1 MIENGTYLAKT
12 HDGLES
18 LLKKELQHAGA
29 SYIFQSGSSVRF
41 QADDEELY
49 SFLLHTRVTIQFGLI
64 LCPPIDTAEADL
76 STLCGMVQWTEV
88 IPVHSVFKVR
98 AFHGAQ
104 QTSALRHLASELEQG
119 ICRVF
124 QKQFETT
131 PKIADA
137 DEDAEFIVNL
147 QIGENGSCQLT
158 LEAGGPVFERRGMID
173 KDENGIVS
181 PAMAAGLIRLTGWRG
196 SSAFI
201 DPFANNGSFVIE
213 AARIA
218 KKRPPLFEDDN
229 ILMKKWRTFRH
240 ALWKKKREEVVA
252 VIRKDVDWILG
263 SDTNYNNI
271 SKIQYRIRNLRLN
284 NNIKLRVAKPNTIF
298 FPNTA
303 GQIVTSP
310 PANADMKLLGDF
322 ARKTKEQATGYKMA
336 IFSPLNNID
345 TIMGMKPHKTLRV
358 GYDERTFYFMQFEIF
373 NNDSAKPTPGKKI
386 KSADK
391 TRKPGG
397 RGSKPNPGSA
407 RK

>member
-1 MIENGTYLAKT
+1 MIENGTYLAAT
-12 HDGLES
+12 HEGLEP
-18 LLKKELQHAGA
+18 LLKKELKQAGA
-29 SYIFQSGSSVRF
+29 TYIFQTGRNVRF
-41 QADDEELY
+41 QAEDDHLY
-49 SFLLHTRVTIQFGLI
+49 SFLLNTQVTTRFELI
-64 LCPPIDTAEADL
+64 LSQPVDTAEADI
-76 STLCGMVQWTEV
+76 STLCGLVSWPDV
-88 IPVHSVFKVR
+88 IPVHSVFKAR
-98 AFHGAQ
+98 AFHNGQ
-104 QTSALRHLASELEQG
+104 QNAALRNLASELQQG
-119 ICRVF
+119 ICRAF

-137 DEDAEFIVNL
+137 DEEAEFIINV
-147 QIGENGSCQLT
+147 QISDNGSCQLT
-158 LEAGGPVFERRGMID
+158 LEAGGELFTRRGSIN
-173 KDENGIVS
+173 KQENGIVS
-181 PAMAAGLIRLTGWRG
+181 PAMAAGLIKLTGWRG
-196 SSAFI
+196 NTAFI
-201 DPFANNGSFVIE
+201 DPFANNGVFVIE

-218 KKRPPLFEDDN
+218 KKRPPLFENDD

-252 VIRKDVDWILG
+252 GMRKDVDWVLG

-298 FPNTA
+298 YPNTA

-322 ARKTKEQATGYKMA
+322 ARKTKQYANGYKMG

-373 NNDSAKPTPGKKI
+373 KNETKPVPGKKI
-386 KSADK
+386 KSA
-391 TRKPGG
+391 
-397 RGSKPNPGSA
+397 GSRPHSA
-407 RK
+407 SK